1 MLFEIS
7 KILRAG
13 CIYEANDDFTKI
25 CIKYFYSFFFFMI
38 IIHLKSCART
48 FSTFNSIICLFWML
62 IDKRVEPWFFLS
74 LIFKLEISFFLWFI
88 VVFIASMSKGTFI
101 CYVSTLFINCNI
113 FTNFLSIFLHVQV
126 NLCQKC
132 LFSHQL
138 THNMTKD
145 CSLIYQFSTW
155 KLQAQNMVRT
165 CCVHKLFWM

>member
-1 MLFEIS
+1 MHLWSQRWFHEDLHKIFLF
-7 KILRAG
+7 L
-13 CIYEANDDFTKI
+13 
-25 CIKYFYSFFFFMI
+25 FFFMI

-132 LFSHQL
+132 LFSQQL
-138 THNMTKD
+138 TQKMTKD